1 MEALLGHLMD
11 GSVSTMVATGLGL
24 AVCAFTVLVVVF
36 AGDPQPEAEPATGR

>member
-11 GSVSTMVATGLGL
+11 GNVSTMVATGMGL

-36 AGDPQPEAEPATGR
+36 TGDPKPEAEPASGR

>member
-11 GSVSTMVATGLGL
+11 STVSSVIATGLGL

-36 AGDPQPEAEPATGR
+36 TGDPNPEAKPATGR